1 MPDSSSEATPELP
14 DAETPSGR
22 QRLLTA
28 LFAPTR
34 SQIVVA
40 VLLALVGFAGVT
52 QVRDNRVDDTYSG
65 LREQDLI
72 DVLNG
77 LAVTTQRA
85 ESEITRLEV
94 ARDRLQSDSS
104 RRQEAIEQ
112 AETEA
117 ETLSILAGLVPVTG
131 PGIRITIKEIT
142 GQASISSLLDVVQE
156 LRTVG
161 AEAIQFNAE
170 VRIVAQSSF
179 EDRDGGIV
187 VDGIL
192 LAPPYV
198 IDVIGEPNL
207 LSGAITFVE
216 GPRTQLEDEG
226 AEVEVQERTSLDIEA
241 VRDPEQPDFA
251 EADPGQ

>member
-1 MPDSSSEATPELP
+1 MPDSSPEPTPEPSL
-14 DAETPSGR
+14 TPASGR

-28 LFAPTR
+28 LLRPTR
-34 SQIVVA
+34 RQIVVG
-40 VLLALVGFAGVT
+40 VILALVGFAGVT
-52 QVRDNRVDDTYSG
+52 QVRENRVDDTYSG

-77 LAVTTQRA
+77 LAGTTQRA
-85 ESEITRLEV
+85 ESEITRLEE
-94 ARDRLQSDSS
+94 ARDRLQSDAS

-117 ETLSILAGLVPVTG
+117 DTLSILAGLVPVTG

-142 GQASISSLLDVVQE
+142 GQASISALLDVVQE

-161 AEAIQFNAE
+161 AEAIQINAE

-179 EDRDGGIV
+179 EDADGGIV
-187 VDGIL
+187 VDGVPL
-192 LAPPYV
+192 SPPYV
-198 IDVIGEPNL
+198 VDVIGEPNL
-207 LSGAITFVE
+207 LSEAITFPE
-216 GPRTQLEDEG
+216 GPRAQLEDDG
-226 AEVEVQERTSLDIEA
+226 AEVEVEERTSLDIEA

>member
-1 MPDSSSEATPELP
+1 MPEPPP
-14 DAETPSGR
+14 DPHGTEGAEEPSGR
-22 QRLLTA
+22 QRLIAA
-28 LFAPTR
+28 LIRPTR
-34 SQIVVA
+34 RQIVVA
-40 VLLALVGFAGVT
+40 VLLGLVGFAGVT
-52 QVRDNRVDDTYSG
+52 QVRENRVDDTYSG

-77 LAVTTQRA
+77 LAGTTQRA
-85 ESEITRLEV
+85 ESEIARLEE

-117 ETLSILAGLVPVTG
+117 DTLSILAGLVPVTG

-170 VRIVAQSSF
+170 VRIVAESSF
-179 EDRDGGIV
+179 RDGDGAII
-187 VDGIL
+187 VDGTP
-192 LAPPYV
+192 LAAPYV

-207 LSGAITFVE
+207 LSSAITFVE

-226 AEVEVQERTSLDIEA
+226 AEVEVEQLTSLDIES
-241 VRDPEQPDFA
+241 VRRPVQPDFA